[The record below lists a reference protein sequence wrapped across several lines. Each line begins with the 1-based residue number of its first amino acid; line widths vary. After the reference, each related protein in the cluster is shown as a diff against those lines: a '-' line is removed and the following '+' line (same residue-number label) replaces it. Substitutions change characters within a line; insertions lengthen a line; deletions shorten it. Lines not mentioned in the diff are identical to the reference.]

1 MEAVTII
8 GAGGIGCAL
17 GYALR
22 SAGWSVTFVDT
33 NARKI
38 EWGRTHGVV
47 VDELSSLPARFERF
61 AEWSPPEAGIAFL
74 CTKCYDNAAV
84 LSALPQGV
92 TLIPVQNGFDAQLE
106 AREHALEGIAA
117 FVSECPADRP
127 HPRITRL
134 GKLYFGPRL
143 EARSLAPTISKLV
156 DAFRD
161 GRLFGLEVVS
171 RIEPYKY
178 TKLLYNAAISPIA
191 AAAGIDNAK
200 LLSVPLARRLFF
212 ALMQENYSI
221 LSNAGIELGTVGPF
235 SPRTVAGILKRRWLA
250 RLFAWAFEP
259 SLRGTYCSMAPDLPK
274 GRTEIDYYNQ
284 RLIDLA
290 GCTPCPLN
298 RAAVALIKRME
309 SERIIPQRGM
319 LDELARAA

>member
-1 MEAVTII
+1 MEAVTVI

-22 SAGWSVTFVDT
+22 SVGWSVTFVDT
-33 NARKI
+33 DARKV
-38 EWGRTHGVV
+38 EWGRGHGVAI
-47 VDELSSLPARFERF
+47 DQRSPLPARFEHF
-61 AEWSPPEAGIAFL
+61 AEWSRPETGVVFL

-84 LSALPQGV
+84 LATLPPGL
-92 TLIPVQNGFDAQLE
+92 TLIPVQNGFDSLLE

-117 FVSECPADRP
+117 FVSECPPDRP
-127 HPRITRL
+127 HPHITRP

-143 EARSLAPTISKLV
+143 EAPSLTPIVSKLA
-156 DAFRD
+156 DAFRGGD
-161 GRLFGLEVVS
+161 LFGLEVVS

-178 TKLLYNAAISPIA
+178 TKLMYNAAISPVA
-191 AAAGIDNAK
+191 AAAGIDNGK

-212 ALMQENYSI
+212 ALMQENHAI

-274 GRTEIDYYNQ
+274 GRTEIDFYNQ

-290 GCTPCPLN
+290 GNTPCPLN
-298 RAAVALIKRME
+298 RAAVELIKRME
-309 SERIIPQRGM
+309 RERIMPHRGM

>member
-8 GAGGIGCAL
+8 GAGGIGCAI
-17 GYALR
+17 GYALC
-22 SAGWSVTFVDT
+22 SAGWPVTFVDT
-33 NARKI
+33 DARKI
-38 EWGRTHGVV
+38 EWGRTRGVA
-47 VDELSSLPARFERF
+47 VDGRSALTARFEYF
-61 AEWSPPEAGIAFL
+61 AEWPPPEAGIVFL

-84 LSALPQGV
+84 LSSLPQGV

-127 HPRITRL
+127 HPRITRP
-134 GKLYFGPRL
+134 GRLYFGPRL
-143 EARSLAPTISKLV
+143 EAPSLAPTVSKLV

-161 GRLFGLEVVS
+161 GRVFGLEVVS
-171 RIEPYKY
+171 HIEPYKY

-191 AAAGIDNAK
+191 AAAGIDNGK

-221 LSNAGIELGTVGPF
+221 LSNAGIELGTVGPC

-290 GCTPCPLN
+290 GNTPCPLN